1 MIRSAL
7 TVSVFIFIV
16 STLWLA
22 FEKLIGLHDSLI
34 EYHAVATMT
43 LPVLVV
49 FIVSKSTQLYRFKQ
63 GGKITFT
70 HALVF
75 GITITAFNLA
85 LAPAGL
91 WIFENFINP
100 NFYKD
105 FIKYSIDH
113 GLQDKAS
120 AYDYFNHNNYLQQ
133 TLIGQAGMGI
143 ILSLILAFKSSRR

>member
-22 FEKLIGLHDSLI
+22 FEKLIGLHNSLI
-34 EYHAVATMT
+34 EYHPVITMI
-43 LPVLVV
+43 LPIMVV
-49 FIVSKSTQLYRFKQ
+49 IIVSKSTQLYRFKQ

-70 HALVF
+70 HALFF
-75 GITITAFNLA
+75 GLSITAFNCA
-85 LAPAGL
+85 LAPSGL
-91 WIFENFINP
+91 WIFENLINP
-100 NFYKD
+100 SFYKD

-113 GLQDKAS
+113 GLHDKAS
-120 AYDYFNHNNYLQQ
+120 AYDYFNHDNYLKQ